1 MNKAII
7 IISYSI
13 LFAQITV
20 MPQGRDLIQNA
31 LLMERKGDL
40 ERARTLYEDML
51 RENPGNRQAY
61 QRLKEILK
69 RTGELAPAAQLVEVW
84 MDLNPNDLQAYIELG
99 EIVFL
104 KEDKIRAAKIW
115 HDFETTYGTN
125 TSIYRMLMHTFS
137 QLGLTEEMERLVKRG
152 RSKLGQKDMLA
163 LDLANYYYSRQTYD
177 RALDEYLI
185 YIIEHPHQEKLVT
198 DRVLLMSDDPENHL
212 LIEKKLISS
221 LENNHVIIN
230 KLLAGYY
237 FKTSRY
243 NEALS
248 THRSMG
254 LYNNA
259 DFNRWLLLAGNLR
272 KESQYDLSIKAY
284 QELLHLELE
293 LPPKIIGEALLGL
306 GKTYEDQLLPNN
318 RNNSLVV
325 FYPDNLFFKN
335 EFLHISS
342 RSRESLEKT
351 FELYKRV
358 LQELPASSF
367 SPKAHF
373 RLGEIQ
379 FKVTQ
384 DFDGARTSYLS
395 ALASRPDKNL
405 RKNILLRI
413 GDTFIA
419 EGNLK
424 AARNHFKVQ
433 HRKNDNTSVSPF
445 TMKEIHL
452 IFLTGTID
460 TVKTVLDS
468 VIVNALPND
477 KYFNDLMELQDI
489 IVQNYTFGSET
500 DKEALV
506 QYSIA
511 ERLLQQYKLV
521 EAAEML
527 AFIREN
533 YPDVSILPIV
543 MLREC
548 LLRLLL
554 EDVNISLNIS
564 QLLQETQFA
573 PQGITIQ
580 GEINEQFFGDID
592 KAMKFYNN
600 LIESYPMSMLAE
612 PVRMRMRQ
620 LKNMVES

>member
-13 LFAQITV
+13 LLGQITV
-20 MPQGRDLIQNA
+20 MPQRRDLIQNA
-31 LLMERKGDL
+31 LLMERKGDI

-69 RTGELAPAAQLVEVW
+69 RTGELDSAAQLVEVW
-84 MDLNPNDLQAYIELG
+84 IDLNPNDLQAYIELG

-104 KEDKIRAAKIW
+104 KKDKISAAKIW
-115 HDFETTYGTN
+115 HDFEMTYGTN
-125 TSIYRMLMHTFS
+125 KSIYRMLVHAFS
-137 QLGLTEEMERLVKRG
+137 RLGLTEEMERLVKRG

-185 YIIEHPHQEKLVT
+185 YIIEHPQQEKLVT

-221 LENNHVIIN
+221 LENNHLIIN

-243 NEALS
+243 NEALN

-254 LYNNA
+254 LDKNS
-259 DFNRWLLLAGNLR
+259 DFNRWLLLAANLR

-284 QELLHLELE
+284 QELLDLELE
-293 LPPKIIGEALLGL
+293 IPPKIIGEALLGL
-306 GKTYEDQLLPNN
+306 GKTYEDQLLPNIP
-318 RNNSLVV
+318 NNLLVG
-325 FYPDNLFFKN
+325 FYPDNLFFEN
-335 EFLHISS
+335 EFLKISS
-342 RSRESLEKT
+342 RYRESLEKT

-379 FKVTQ
+379 FKITR
-384 DFDGARTSYLS
+384 DFDGARASYLS
-395 ALASRPDKNL
+395 ALASRPDKIL
-405 RKNILLRI
+405 RENILLRI

-419 EGNLK
+419 EGNLI

-433 HRKNDNTSVSPF
+433 HRNNNNSISPF
-445 TMKEIHL
+445 TMKEIQL
-452 IFLTGTID
+452 TFLTGTID
-460 TVKTVLDS
+460 TAKTVLDS
-468 VIVNALPND
+468 VIVNSLPND

-489 IVQNYTFGSET
+489 IAQHYTFGSKT
-500 DKEALV
+500 DKEALL

-511 ERLLQQYKLV
+511 ERFLQQYKLV

-533 YPDVSILPIV
+533 YPDVSILPTV

-554 EDVNISLNIS
+554 EDVSISLNIA
-564 QLLQETQFA
+564 QLLEKTIFA

-592 KAMKFYNN
+592 NAMKFYNN
-600 LIESYPMSMLAE
+600 LLESYPMSMLAE

-620 LKNMVES
+620 LKTTEES

>member
-13 LFAQITV
+13 LLGQITV
-20 MPQGRDLIQNA
+20 MPQRRDLIQNA
-31 LLMERKGDL
+31 LLMERRGDI

-69 RTGELAPAAQLVEVW
+69 RTGELDSAAQLVEVW
-84 MDLNPNDLQAYIELG
+84 IDLNPNDLQAYIELG

-104 KEDKIRAAKIW
+104 KKDKIRAAKIW
-115 HDFETTYGTN
+115 HDFEITYGTN
-125 TSIYRMLMHTFS
+125 KSIYRMLVHTFS
-137 QLGLTEEMERLVKRG
+137 RLGLTEEMERLVKRG
-152 RSKLGQKDMLA
+152 RNKLGQKDMLA

-177 RALDEYLI
+177 RAIDEYLI
-185 YIIEHPHQEKLVT
+185 YIIEHPQQEKLVT

-254 LYNNA
+254 LHNNA

-379 FKVTQ
+379 FKITR
-384 DFDGARTSYLS
+384 DFDGARASYLS
-395 ALASRPDKNL
+395 ALASRPDNNL
-405 RKNILLRI
+405 RQNILLRI

-419 EGNLK
+419 EGNLI

-433 HRKNDNTSVSPF
+433 DRNNNNSISPF
-445 TMKEIHL
+445 TMKEIQL
-452 IFLTGTID
+452 TFLTGTID
-460 TVKTVLDS
+460 TAKTVLDS
-468 VIVNALPND
+468 MIVNSLPND

-489 IVQNYTFGSET
+489 IAQHYTFGSET
-500 DKEALV
+500 DKEALL
-506 QYSIA
+506 QYSIT
-511 ERLLQQYKLV
+511 ERFLQQYKLV

-533 YPDVSILPIV
+533 YPDVSILPTV

-554 EDVNISLNIS
+554 EDVSISLNIAK
-564 QLLQETQFA
+564 LLEKTIFA

-592 KAMKFYNN
+592 EAMKFYNN
-600 LIESYPMSMLAE
+600 LLESYPMSMLAE

-620 LKNMVES
+620 LKNTEES

>member
-7 IISYSI
+7 IISCSI
-13 LFAQITV
+13 LLGQITV

-31 LLMERKGDL
+31 LLMERRGDI
-40 ERARTLYEDML
+40 ERARTFYEDML

-69 RTGELAPAAQLVEVW
+69 RTGELDSAAQLVEVW
-84 MDLNPNDLQAYIELG
+84 IALNPNDLQAYIELG

-104 KEDKIRAAKIW
+104 KKDKIRAAKIW
-115 HDFETTYGTN
+115 HDFEITYGTN
-125 TSIYRMLMHTFS
+125 KSIYRMLVHTFS
-137 QLGLTEEMERLVKRG
+137 RLGLTEEMERLVKRG
-152 RSKLGQKDMLA
+152 RNKLGQKDMLA

-177 RALDEYLI
+177 RAIDEYLI
-185 YIIEHPHQEKLVT
+185 YIIEHPQQEKLVT

-221 LENNHVIIN
+221 LENNHLIIN

-243 NEALS
+243 NEALN

-254 LYNNA
+254 LDKNS
-259 DFNRWLLLAGNLR
+259 DFNRWLLLASNLR

-284 QELLHLELE
+284 QELLDLELDI
-293 LPPKIIGEALLGL
+293 PPKIIGEALLGL
-306 GKTYEDQLLPNN
+306 GKTYEDQLLPNI
-318 RNNSLVV
+318 RNNLLVV

-335 EFLHISS
+335 EFLQISS

-379 FKVTQ
+379 FKITR
-384 DFDGARTSYLS
+384 DFDGARASYLS
-395 ALASRPDKNL
+395 ALASRPDNNL
-405 RKNILLRI
+405 RQNILLRI

-419 EGNLK
+419 EGNLI

-433 HRKNDNTSVSPF
+433 DRNNNNSISPF
-445 TMKEIHL
+445 TMKEIQL
-452 IFLTGTID
+452 TFLTGTID
-460 TVKTVLDS
+460 TAKTVLDS
-468 VIVNALPND
+468 MIVNSLPND

-489 IVQNYTFGSET
+489 IAQHYTFGSET
-500 DKEALV
+500 DKEALL
-506 QYSIA
+506 QYSIT
-511 ERLLQQYKLV
+511 ERFLQQYKLV

-533 YPDVSILPIV
+533 YPDVSILPTV

-554 EDVNISLNIS
+554 EDVSISLNIAK
-564 QLLQETQFA
+564 LLEKTIFA

-592 KAMKFYNN
+592 EAMKFYNN
-600 LIESYPMSMLAE
+600 LLESYPMSMLAE

-620 LKNMVES
+620 LKNTEES

>member
-13 LFAQITV
+13 LLGQITV
-20 MPQGRDLIQNA
+20 MPQRRDLIQNA
-31 LLMERKGDL
+31 LLMERKGDI

-69 RTGELAPAAQLVEVW
+69 RIGELDSAAQLVEFW
-84 MDLNPNDLQAYIELG
+84 IDLNPNDLQAYIELG

-104 KEDKIRAAKIW
+104 KKDKISAAKIW
-115 HDFETTYGTN
+115 HDFEMTYGTN
-125 TSIYRMLMHTFS
+125 KSIYRMLVHAFS
-137 QLGLTEEMERLVKRG
+137 RLGLTEEMERLVKRG

-185 YIIEHPHQEKLVT
+185 YIIEHPQQEKLVT

-221 LENNHVIIN
+221 LQNNHLIIN

-243 NEALS
+243 NEALN

-254 LYNNA
+254 LDKNS
-259 DFNRWLLLAGNLR
+259 DFNRWLLLAANLR
-272 KESQYDLSIKAY
+272 KENQYDLSIKAY
-284 QELLHLELE
+284 QELLDLELE
-293 LPPKIIGEALLGL
+293 IPLKIIGKALLGL
-306 GKTYEDQLLPNN
+306 GKTYEDQLLPNIP
-318 RNNSLVV
+318 NNLLVG
-325 FYPDNLFFKN
+325 FYPDNLFFEY
-335 EFLHISS
+335 EFLKISS
-342 RSRESLEKT
+342 KYRESLEKT

-379 FKVTQ
+379 FKITR
-384 DFDGARTSYLS
+384 DFDGARASYLS
-395 ALASRPDKNL
+395 ALASRPDNNL
-405 RKNILLRI
+405 RENILLRI

-419 EGNLK
+419 EGNLI

-433 HRKNDNTSVSPF
+433 HRNNNNSISPF
-445 TMKEIHL
+445 TMKEIQL
-452 IFLTGTID
+452 TFLTGTID
-460 TVKTVLDS
+460 TAKTVLDS
-468 VIVNALPND
+468 VIVNSLPND

-489 IVQNYTFGSET
+489 IAQHYTFGSKT
-500 DKEALV
+500 DKEALL

-511 ERLLQQYKLV
+511 ERFLQQYKLV

-533 YPDVSILPIV
+533 YPDASILPTV

-554 EDVNISLNIS
+554 EDVNTSLNIA
-564 QLLQETQFA
+564 QLLEKTIFA

-592 KAMKFYNN
+592 NAMKFYNN
-600 LIESYPMSMLAE
+600 LLESYPMSMLAE

-620 LKNMVES
+620 LKTTEES

>member
-13 LFAQITV
+13 LLGQITV
-20 MPQGRDLIQNA
+20 MPQRRDLIQNA
-31 LLMERKGDL
+31 LLMERKGDI

-69 RTGELAPAAQLVEVW
+69 RTGELDSAAQLVEVW
-84 MDLNPNDLQAYIELG
+84 IDLNPNDLQAYIELG

-104 KEDKIRAAKIW
+104 KKDKISAAKIW
-115 HDFETTYGTN
+115 HDFEMTYGTN
-125 TSIYRMLMHTFS
+125 KSIYRMLVHAFS
-137 QLGLTEEMERLVKRG
+137 RLGLTEEMERLVKRG

-185 YIIEHPHQEKLVT
+185 YIIEHPQQEKLVT

-221 LENNHVIIN
+221 LDNNHLIIN

-243 NEALS
+243 NEALN

-254 LYNNA
+254 LDKNS
-259 DFNRWLLLAGNLR
+259 DFNRWLLLAANLR

-284 QELLHLELE
+284 QELLDLELE
-293 LPPKIIGEALLGL
+293 IPPKIIGEALLGL
-306 GKTYEDQLLPNN
+306 GKTYEDQLLPNIP
-318 RNNSLVV
+318 NNLLVG
-325 FYPDNLFFKN
+325 FYPDNLFFEN
-335 EFLHISS
+335 EFLKISS

-379 FKVTQ
+379 FKITR
-384 DFDGARTSYLS
+384 DFDGARASYLS
-395 ALASRPDKNL
+395 ALASRPDKIL
-405 RKNILLRI
+405 RQNILLRI

-419 EGNLK
+419 EGNLI

-433 HRKNDNTSVSPF
+433 HRNNNNSISPF
-445 TMKEIHL
+445 TMKEIQL
-452 IFLTGTID
+452 TFLTGTID
-460 TVKTVLDS
+460 TAKTVLDS
-468 VIVNALPND
+468 VIVNSLPND

-489 IVQNYTFGSET
+489 IAQHYTFGSKT
-500 DKEALV
+500 DKEALL

-511 ERLLQQYKLV
+511 ERFLQQYKLV

-533 YPDVSILPIV
+533 YPDVSILPTV

-554 EDVNISLNIS
+554 EDVSISLNIA
-564 QLLQETQFA
+564 QLLEKTIFA

-592 KAMKFYNN
+592 NAMKFYNN
-600 LIESYPMSMLAE
+600 LLESYPMSMLAE

-620 LKNMVES
+620 LKTTEES

>member
-13 LFAQITV
+13 LLGQITV

-31 LLMERKGDL
+31 LLMERRGDI
-40 ERARTLYEDML
+40 ERARTFYEDIL

-69 RTGELAPAAQLVEVW
+69 RTGELDSAAQLVEVW
-84 MDLNPNDLQAYIELG
+84 IGLNPNDLQAYIELG

-104 KEDKIRAAKIW
+104 KKDKISAAKIW
-115 HDFETTYGTN
+115 HDFEMTYGTN
-125 TSIYRMLMHTFS
+125 KSIYRMLVHTFS
-137 QLGLTEEMERLVKRG
+137 RLGLTEEMERLVKRG
-152 RSKLGQKDMLA
+152 RNKLGQKDMLA

-177 RALDEYLI
+177 RAIDEYLI
-185 YIIEHPHQEKLVT
+185 YIIEHPQQEKLVT

-221 LENNHVIIN
+221 LENNHLIIN

-243 NEALS
+243 NEALN

-254 LYNNA
+254 LDNNS

-284 QELLHLELE
+284 QELLDLELE
-293 LPPKIIGEALLGL
+293 IHPKIIGEALLGL
-306 GKTYEDQLLPNN
+306 GKTYEDQLLPNI
-318 RNNSLVV
+318 RNNLLVV

-335 EFLHISS
+335 EFLQISS

-379 FKVTQ
+379 FKITR
-384 DFDGARTSYLS
+384 DFDGARASYLS
-395 ALASRPDKNL
+395 ALASRPDNNL
-405 RKNILLRI
+405 RQNILLRI
-413 GDTFIA
+413 GATFIA
-419 EGNLK
+419 EGNLID
-424 AARNHFKVQ
+424 AHNHFKVQ
-433 HRKNDNTSVSPF
+433 VRNNNNSISPF
-445 TMKEIHL
+445 TMKEIQL
-452 IFLTGTID
+452 TFLTGTID
-460 TVKTVLDS
+460 TAKTVLDS
-468 VIVNALPND
+468 MIVNSLPND

-489 IVQNYTFGSET
+489 IAQHYTFGSET
-500 DKEALV
+500 DKEALL
-506 QYSIA
+506 QYSIT
-511 ERLLQQYKLV
+511 ERFLQQYKLV

-533 YPDVSILPIV
+533 YPDVSILPTV

-554 EDVNISLNIS
+554 EDVSISLNIAK
-564 QLLQETQFA
+564 LLEKTIFA

-592 KAMKFYNN
+592 EAMKFYNN
-600 LIESYPMSMLAE
+600 LLESYPMSMLAE

-620 LKNMVES
+620 LKNTEES

>member
-13 LFAQITV
+13 LLGQITV
-20 MPQGRDLIQNA
+20 MPQRRDLIQNA
-31 LLMERKGDL
+31 LLMERKGDI

-69 RTGELAPAAQLVEVW
+69 RTGELDSAAQLVEVW
-84 MDLNPNDLQAYIELG
+84 IDLNPNDLQAYIELG

-104 KEDKIRAAKIW
+104 KKDKISAAKIW
-115 HDFETTYGTN
+115 HDFEMTYGTN
-125 TSIYRMLMHTFS
+125 KSIYRMLVHAFS
-137 QLGLTEEMERLVKRG
+137 RLGLTEEMERLVKRG

-185 YIIEHPHQEKLVT
+185 YIIEHPQQEKLVT

-221 LENNHVIIN
+221 LENNHLIIN

-243 NEALS
+243 NEALN

-254 LYNNA
+254 LDKNS
-259 DFNRWLLLAGNLR
+259 DFNRWLLLAANLR

-284 QELLHLELE
+284 QELLDLELE
-293 LPPKIIGEALLGL
+293 IPPKIIGEALLGL
-306 GKTYEDQLLPNN
+306 GKTYEDQLLPNIP
-318 RNNSLVV
+318 NNLLVG
-325 FYPDNLFFKN
+325 FYPDNLFFEN
-335 EFLHISS
+335 EFLKISS

-379 FKVTQ
+379 FKITR
-384 DFDGARTSYLS
+384 DFDGARASYLS
-395 ALASRPDKNL
+395 ALASRPDNNL
-405 RKNILLRI
+405 RENILLRI

-419 EGNLK
+419 EGNLI
-424 AARNHFKVQ
+424 AARNHFTVQ
-433 HRKNDNTSVSPF
+433 HGNNNNSISPF
-445 TMKEIHL
+445 TMKEIQL
-452 IFLTGTID
+452 TFLTGTID
-460 TVKTVLDS
+460 TAKTVLDS
-468 VIVNALPND
+468 VIVNSLPND

-489 IVQNYTFGSET
+489 IAQHYTFGSKT
-500 DKEALV
+500 DKEALL

-511 ERLLQQYKLV
+511 ERFLQQYKLV

-533 YPDVSILPIV
+533 YPDVSILPTV

-554 EDVNISLNIS
+554 EDVSISLNIA
-564 QLLQETQFA
+564 QLLEKTIFA

-592 KAMKFYNN
+592 NAMKFYNN
-600 LIESYPMSMLAE
+600 LLESYPMSMLAE

-620 LKNMVES
+620 LKTTEES

>member
-13 LFAQITV
+13 LLGQITV
-20 MPQGRDLIQNA
+20 MPQRRDLIQNA
-31 LLMERKGDL
+31 LLMERKGDI

-69 RTGELAPAAQLVEVW
+69 RIGELDSAAQLVEVW
-84 MDLNPNDLQAYIELG
+84 IDLNPNDLQAYIELG

-104 KEDKIRAAKIW
+104 KKDKISAAKIW
-115 HDFETTYGTN
+115 HDFEMTYGTN
-125 TSIYRMLMHTFS
+125 KSIYRMLVHAFS
-137 QLGLTEEMERLVKRG
+137 RLGLTEEMERLVKRG

-185 YIIEHPHQEKLVT
+185 YIIEHPQQEKLVT

-221 LENNHVIIN
+221 LENNHLIIN

-243 NEALS
+243 NEALN

-254 LYNNA
+254 LDKNS
-259 DFNRWLLLAGNLR
+259 DFNRWLLLAANLR

-284 QELLHLELE
+284 QELLDLELE
-293 LPPKIIGEALLGL
+293 IPPKIIGEALLGL
-306 GKTYEDQLLPNN
+306 GKTYEDQLLPNIP
-318 RNNSLVV
+318 NNLLVG
-325 FYPDNLFFKN
+325 FYPDNLFFEN
-335 EFLHISS
+335 EFLKISS

-379 FKVTQ
+379 FKITR
-384 DFDGARTSYLS
+384 DFDGARASYLS
-395 ALASRPDKNL
+395 ALASRPDKIL
-405 RKNILLRI
+405 RQNILLRI

-419 EGNLK
+419 EGNLI

-433 HRKNDNTSVSPF
+433 HRNNNNSISPF
-445 TMKEIHL
+445 TMKEIQL
-452 IFLTGTID
+452 TFLTGTID
-460 TVKTVLDS
+460 TAKTVLDS
-468 VIVNALPND
+468 VIVNSLPND

-489 IVQNYTFGSET
+489 IAQHYTFGSKT
-500 DKEALV
+500 DKEALL

-511 ERLLQQYKLV
+511 ERFLQQYKLV

-533 YPDVSILPIV
+533 YPDVSILPTV

-554 EDVNISLNIS
+554 EDVSISLNIA
-564 QLLQETQFA
+564 QLLEKTIFA

-592 KAMKFYNN
+592 NAMKFYNN
-600 LIESYPMSMLAE
+600 LLESYPMSMLAE

-620 LKNMVES
+620 LKTTEES

>member
-13 LFAQITV
+13 LLGQITV
-20 MPQGRDLIQNA
+20 MPQRRDLIQNA
-31 LLMERKGDL
+31 LLMERGGDI

-69 RTGELAPAAQLVEVW
+69 RTGELDSAAQLVEVW
-84 MDLNPNDLQAYIELG
+84 IDLNPNDLQAYIELG

-104 KEDKIRAAKIW
+104 KKDKISAAKIW
-115 HDFETTYGTN
+115 HDFEMTYGTN
-125 TSIYRMLMHTFS
+125 KSIYRMLVHTFS
-137 QLGLTEEMERLVKRG
+137 RLGLTEEMERLVKRG

-185 YIIEHPHQEKLVT
+185 YIIEHPQQEKLVT

-221 LENNHVIIN
+221 LENNHLIIN

-243 NEALS
+243 NEALN

-254 LYNNA
+254 LDKNS
-259 DFNRWLLLAGNLR
+259 DFNRWLLLASNLR

-284 QELLHLELE
+284 QELLDLELDI
-293 LPPKIIGEALLGL
+293 PPKIIGEALLGL
-306 GKTYEDQLLPNN
+306 GKTYEDQLLPNI
-318 RNNSLVV
+318 RNNLLVV

-335 EFLHISS
+335 EFLQISS

-379 FKVTQ
+379 FKITR
-384 DFDGARTSYLS
+384 DFDGARASYLS
-395 ALASRPDKNL
+395 ALASRPDNNL
-405 RKNILLRI
+405 RQNILLRI

-419 EGNLK
+419 EGNLI

-433 HRKNDNTSVSPF
+433 DRNNNNSISPF
-445 TMKEIHL
+445 TMKEIQL
-452 IFLTGTID
+452 TFLTGTID
-460 TVKTVLDS
+460 TAKTVLDS
-468 VIVNALPND
+468 MIVNSLPND

-489 IVQNYTFGSET
+489 IAQHYTFGSET
-500 DKEALV
+500 DKEALL
-506 QYSIA
+506 QYSIT
-511 ERLLQQYKLV
+511 ERFLQQYKLV

-533 YPDVSILPIV
+533 YPDVSILPTV

-554 EDVNISLNIS
+554 EDVSISLNIAK
-564 QLLQETQFA
+564 LLEKTIFA

-592 KAMKFYNN
+592 EAMKFYNN
-600 LIESYPMSMLAE
+600 LLESYPMSMLAE

-620 LKNMVES
+620 LKNTEES

>member
-13 LFAQITV
+13 LLGQITV
-20 MPQGRDLIQNA
+20 MPQRRDLIQNA
-31 LLMERKGDL
+31 LLMERKGDI

-69 RTGELAPAAQLVEVW
+69 RTGELDSAAQLVEVW
-84 MDLNPNDLQAYIELG
+84 IDLNPNDLQAYIELG

-104 KEDKIRAAKIW
+104 KKDKISAAKIW
-115 HDFETTYGTN
+115 HDFEMTYGTN
-125 TSIYRMLMHTFS
+125 KSIYRMLVHAFS
-137 QLGLTEEMERLVKRG
+137 RLGLTEEMERLVKRG

-185 YIIEHPHQEKLVT
+185 YIIEHPQQEKLVT

-221 LENNHVIIN
+221 LENNHLIIN

-243 NEALS
+243 NEALN

-254 LYNNA
+254 LDKNS
-259 DFNRWLLLAGNLR
+259 DFNRWLLLAANLR

-284 QELLHLELE
+284 QELLDLELE
-293 LPPKIIGEALLGL
+293 IPPKIIGEALLGL
-306 GKTYEDQLLPNN
+306 GKTYEDQLLPNV

-335 EFLHISS
+335 EFFQISS

-379 FKVTQ
+379 FKITR

-395 ALASRPDKNL
+395 ALASRPDNNL
-405 RKNILLRI
+405 RQNILLRI

-419 EGNLK
+419 EGNLI

-433 HRKNDNTSVSPF
+433 HRNNNNSISPF

-452 IFLTGTID
+452 TFLTGAID
-460 TVKTVLDS
+460 TAKTVLDS
-468 VIVNALPND
+468 VIVNSLPND

-489 IVQNYTFGSET
+489 IAQHYTLGNEE
-500 DKEALV
+500 DKEALL

-511 ERLLQQYKLV
+511 ERFLQQYKLV

-533 YPDVSILPIV
+533 YPDVSILPTV

-554 EDVNISLNIS
+554 EDVSISLNIA
-564 QLLQETQFA
+564 QLLEKTIFA

-592 KAMKFYNN
+592 NAMKFYNN
-600 LIESYPMSMLAE
+600 LLESYPMSMLAE

-620 LKNMVES
+620 LKTTEES

>member
-13 LFAQITV
+13 LLGQITV
-20 MPQGRDLIQNA
+20 MPQRRDLIQNA
-31 LLMERKGDL
+31 LLMERRGDI

-69 RTGELAPAAQLVEVW
+69 RTGELDSAAQLVEVW
-84 MDLNPNDLQAYIELG
+84 IDLNPNDLQAYIELG

-104 KEDKIRAAKIW
+104 KKDKISAAKIW
-115 HDFETTYGTN
+115 HDFEMTYGTN
-125 TSIYRMLMHTFS
+125 KSIYRMLVHTFS
-137 QLGLTEEMERLVKRG
+137 RLGLTEEMERLVKRG

-185 YIIEHPHQEKLVT
+185 YIIEHPQQEKLVT

-221 LENNHVIIN
+221 LENNHLIIN

-243 NEALS
+243 NEALN

-254 LYNNA
+254 LDNNS

-284 QELLHLELE
+284 QELLDLELDI
-293 LPPKIIGEALLGL
+293 PPKIIGEALLGL
-306 GKTYEDQLLPNN
+306 GKTYEDQLLPNI
-318 RNNSLVV
+318 RNNLLVV

-335 EFLHISS
+335 EFLQISS

-379 FKVTQ
+379 FKITR
-384 DFDGARTSYLS
+384 DFDGARASYLS
-395 ALASRPDKNL
+395 ALASRPDNNL
-405 RKNILLRI
+405 RQNILLRI

-419 EGNLK
+419 EGNLI

-433 HRKNDNTSVSPF
+433 DRNNNNSISPF
-445 TMKEIHL
+445 TMKEIQL
-452 IFLTGTID
+452 TFLTGTID
-460 TVKTVLDS
+460 TAKTVLDS
-468 VIVNALPND
+468 MIVNSLPND

-489 IVQNYTFGSET
+489 IAQHYTFGSET
-500 DKEALV
+500 DKEALL
-506 QYSIA
+506 QYSIT
-511 ERLLQQYKLV
+511 ERFLQQYKLV

-533 YPDVSILPIV
+533 YPDVSILPTV

-554 EDVNISLNIS
+554 EDVSISLNIAK
-564 QLLQETQFA
+564 LLEKTIFA

-592 KAMKFYNN
+592 EAMKFYNN
-600 LIESYPMSMLAE
+600 LLESYPMSMLAE

-620 LKNMVES
+620 LKNTEES

>member
-13 LFAQITV
+13 LLGQITV
-20 MPQGRDLIQNA
+20 MPQRRDLIQNA
-31 LLMERKGDL
+31 LLMERKGDI

-69 RTGELAPAAQLVEVW
+69 RTGELDSAAQLVEVW
-84 MDLNPNDLQAYIELG
+84 IDLNPNDLQAYIELG

-104 KEDKIRAAKIW
+104 KKDKISAAKIW
-115 HDFETTYGTN
+115 HDFEMTYGTN
-125 TSIYRMLMHTFS
+125 KSIYRMLVHAFS
-137 QLGLTEEMERLVKRG
+137 RLGLTEEMERLVKRG

-177 RALDEYLI
+177 RAIDEYLI
-185 YIIEHPHQEKLVT
+185 YIIEHPQQEKLVT

-221 LENNHVIIN
+221 LENNHLIIN

-243 NEALS
+243 NEALN

-254 LYNNA
+254 LDKNS
-259 DFNRWLLLAGNLR
+259 DFNRWLLLAANLR

-284 QELLHLELE
+284 QELLDLELE
-293 LPPKIIGEALLGL
+293 IPPKIIGEALLGL
-306 GKTYEDQLLPNN
+306 GKTYEDQLLPNIP
-318 RNNSLVV
+318 NNLLVG
-325 FYPDNLFFKN
+325 FYPDNLFFEN
-335 EFLHISS
+335 EFLKISS

-379 FKVTQ
+379 FKITR
-384 DFDGARTSYLS
+384 DFDGARASYLS
-395 ALASRPDKNL
+395 ALASRPDKIL
-405 RKNILLRI
+405 RQNILLRI

-419 EGNLK
+419 EGNLI

-433 HRKNDNTSVSPF
+433 HRNNNNSISPF
-445 TMKEIHL
+445 TMKEIQL
-452 IFLTGTID
+452 TFLTGTID
-460 TVKTVLDS
+460 TAKTVLDS
-468 VIVNALPND
+468 VIVNSLPND

-489 IVQNYTFGSET
+489 IAQHYTFGSKT
-500 DKEALV
+500 DKEALL

-511 ERLLQQYKLV
+511 ERFLQQYKLV

-533 YPDVSILPIV
+533 YPDVSILPTV

-554 EDVNISLNIS
+554 EDVSISLNIA
-564 QLLQETQFA
+564 QLLEKTIFA

-592 KAMKFYNN
+592 NAMKFYNN
-600 LIESYPMSMLAE
+600 LLESYPMSMLAE

-620 LKNMVES
+620 LKTTEES

>member
-13 LFAQITV
+13 LLGQITV
-20 MPQGRDLIQNA
+20 MPQRRDLIQNA
-31 LLMERKGDL
+31 LLMERRGDI

-69 RTGELAPAAQLVEVW
+69 RTGELDSAAQLVEVW
-84 MDLNPNDLQAYIELG
+84 IDLNPNDLQAYIELG

-104 KEDKIRAAKIW
+104 KKDKISAAKIW
-115 HDFETTYGTN
+115 HDFEMTYGTN
-125 TSIYRMLMHTFS
+125 KSIYRMLVHTFS
-137 QLGLTEEMERLVKRG
+137 RLGLTEEMERLVKRG

-185 YIIEHPHQEKLVT
+185 YIIEHPQQEKLVT

-221 LENNHVIIN
+221 LENNHLIIN

-243 NEALS
+243 NEALN

-254 LYNNA
+254 LDNNS

-284 QELLHLELE
+284 QELLDLELDI
-293 LPPKIIGEALLGL
+293 PPKIIGEALLGL
-306 GKTYEDQLLPNN
+306 GKTYEYQLLPNI
-318 RNNSLVV
+318 RNNLLVV

-335 EFLHISS
+335 EFLQISS

-379 FKVTQ
+379 FKITR
-384 DFDGARTSYLS
+384 DFDGARASYLS
-395 ALASRPDKNL
+395 ALASRPDNNL
-405 RKNILLRI
+405 RQNILLRI

-419 EGNLK
+419 EGNLI

-433 HRKNDNTSVSPF
+433 DRNNNNSISPF
-445 TMKEIHL
+445 TMKEIQL
-452 IFLTGTID
+452 TFLTGTID
-460 TVKTVLDS
+460 TAKTVLDS
-468 VIVNALPND
+468 MIVNSLPND

-489 IVQNYTFGSET
+489 IAQHYTFGSET
-500 DKEALV
+500 DKEALL
-506 QYSIA
+506 QYSIT
-511 ERLLQQYKLV
+511 ERFLQQYKLV

-533 YPDVSILPIV
+533 YPDVSILPTV

-554 EDVNISLNIS
+554 EDVSISLNIAK
-564 QLLQETQFA
+564 LLEKTIFA

-592 KAMKFYNN
+592 EAMKFYNN
-600 LIESYPMSMLAE
+600 LLESYPMSMLAE

-620 LKNMVES
+620 LKNTEES

>member
-13 LFAQITV
+13 LLGQITV
-20 MPQGRDLIQNA
+20 MPQRRDLIQNA
-31 LLMERKGDL
+31 LLMERKGDI

-69 RTGELAPAAQLVEVW
+69 RTGELDSAAQLVEVW
-84 MDLNPNDLQAYIELG
+84 IDLNPNDLQAYIELG

-104 KEDKIRAAKIW
+104 KKDKISAIKIW
-115 HDFETTYGTN
+115 HDFEMTYGTN
-125 TSIYRMLMHTFS
+125 KSIYRMLVHAFS
-137 QLGLTEEMERLVKRG
+137 RLGLTEEMERLVKRG

-185 YIIEHPHQEKLVT
+185 YIIEHPQQEKLVT

-221 LENNHVIIN
+221 LENNHLIIN

-243 NEALS
+243 NEALN

-254 LYNNA
+254 LDKNS
-259 DFNRWLLLAGNLR
+259 DFNRWLLLAANLR

-284 QELLHLELE
+284 QELLDLELE
-293 LPPKIIGEALLGL
+293 IPPKIIGEALLGL
-306 GKTYEDQLLPNN
+306 GKTYEDQLLPNIP
-318 RNNSLVV
+318 NNLLVG
-325 FYPDNLFFKN
+325 FYPDNLFFEN
-335 EFLHISS
+335 EFLKISS

-379 FKVTQ
+379 FKITR
-384 DFDGARTSYLS
+384 DFDGARASYLS
-395 ALASRPDKNL
+395 ALASRPDNNL
-405 RKNILLRI
+405 RENILLRI

-419 EGNLK
+419 EGNLI

-433 HRKNDNTSVSPF
+433 HRNNNNSISPF
-445 TMKEIHL
+445 TMKEIQL
-452 IFLTGTID
+452 TFLTGTID
-460 TVKTVLDS
+460 TAKTVLDS
-468 VIVNALPND
+468 VIVNSLPND

-489 IVQNYTFGSET
+489 IAQHYTFGSKT
-500 DKEALV
+500 DKEALL

-511 ERLLQQYKLV
+511 ERFLQQYKLV

-533 YPDVSILPIV
+533 YPDVSILPTV

-554 EDVNISLNIS
+554 EDVSISLNIA
-564 QLLQETQFA
+564 QLLEKTIFA
-573 PQGITIQ
+573 PQ
-580 GEINEQFFGDID
+580 
-592 KAMKFYNN
+592 
-600 LIESYPMSMLAE
+600 
-612 PVRMRMRQ
+612 
-620 LKNMVES
+620 

>member
-13 LFAQITV
+13 LLGQITV
-20 MPQGRDLIQNA
+20 MPQRRDLIQNA
-31 LLMERKGDL
+31 LLMERRGDI

-69 RTGELAPAAQLVEVW
+69 RTGELDSAAQLVEVW
-84 MDLNPNDLQAYIELG
+84 IDLNPNDLQAYIELG

-104 KEDKIRAAKIW
+104 KKDKIRATKIW
-115 HDFETTYGTN
+115 NDFEISYGTN
-125 TSIYRMLMHTFS
+125 KSIYRMLVHTFS
-137 QLGLTEEMERLVKRG
+137 RLGLTEELERLVKRG

-185 YIIEHPHQEKLVT
+185 YIIEHPQQEKLVT

-221 LENNHVIIN
+221 LENNHLIIN

-243 NEALS
+243 NEALN

-254 LYNNA
+254 LDNNS

-284 QELLHLELE
+284 QELLDLELDI
-293 LPPKIIGEALLGL
+293 PPKIIGEALLGL
-306 GKTYEDQLLPNN
+306 GKTYEDQLLPNI
-318 RNNSLVV
+318 RNNLLVV

-335 EFLHISS
+335 EFLQISS

-379 FKVTQ
+379 FKITR
-384 DFDGARTSYLS
+384 DFDGARASYLS
-395 ALASRPDKNL
+395 ALASRPDNNL
-405 RKNILLRI
+405 RQNILLRI

-419 EGNLK
+419 EGNLI
-424 AARNHFKVQ
+424 AARNHFRVQ
-433 HRKNDNTSVSPF
+433 RQNNNNSISPF

-452 IFLTGTID
+452 TFLTGTID
-460 TVKTVLDS
+460 TAKTVLDS
-468 VIVNALPND
+468 VIVNVLPSD

-489 IVQNYTFGSET
+489 IAQHYTFGSET
-500 DKEALV
+500 DKEALL

-511 ERLLQQYKLV
+511 ERFLQQYKLV

-533 YPDVSILPIV
+533 YPDVSILPTV

-554 EDVNISLNIS
+554 EDVSISLNIAK
-564 QLLQETQFA
+564 LLEKTIFA

-592 KAMKFYNN
+592 EAMKFYNN
-600 LIESYPMSMLAE
+600 LLESYPMSMLAE

-620 LKNMVES
+620 LKNTEES

>member
-13 LFAQITV
+13 LLGQITV
-20 MPQGRDLIQNA
+20 MPQRRDLIQNA
-31 LLMERKGDL
+31 LLMERKGDI

-69 RTGELAPAAQLVEVW
+69 RTGELDSAAQLVEVW
-84 MDLNPNDLQAYIELG
+84 IDLNPNDLQAYIELG

-104 KEDKIRAAKIW
+104 KKDKISAAKIW
-115 HDFETTYGTN
+115 HDFEMTYGTN
-125 TSIYRMLMHTFS
+125 KSIYRMLVHAFS
-137 QLGLTEEMERLVKRG
+137 RLGLTEEMERLVKRG

-185 YIIEHPHQEKLVT
+185 YIIEHPQQEKLVT

-221 LENNHVIIN
+221 LENNHLIIN

-243 NEALS
+243 NEALN

-254 LYNNA
+254 LDKNS
-259 DFNRWLLLAGNLR
+259 DFNRWLLLAANLR
-272 KESQYDLSIKAY
+272 KENQYDLSIKAY
-284 QELLHLELE
+284 QELLDLELE
-293 LPPKIIGEALLGL
+293 IPPKIIGEALLGL
-306 GKTYEDQLLPNN
+306 GKTYEDQLLPNIP
-318 RNNSLVV
+318 NNLLVG
-325 FYPDNLFFKN
+325 FYPDNLFFEN
-335 EFLHISS
+335 EFLKISS

-379 FKVTQ
+379 FKITR
-384 DFDGARTSYLS
+384 DFDGARASYLS
-395 ALASRPDKNL
+395 ALASRPDNNL
-405 RKNILLRI
+405 RENILLRI

-419 EGNLK
+419 EGNLI

-433 HRKNDNTSVSPF
+433 HRNNNNSISPF
-445 TMKEIHL
+445 TMKEIQL
-452 IFLTGTID
+452 TFLTGTID
-460 TVKTVLDS
+460 TAKTVLDS
-468 VIVNALPND
+468 VIVNSLPND

-489 IVQNYTFGSET
+489 IAQHYTFGSKT
-500 DKEALV
+500 DKEALL

-511 ERLLQQYKLV
+511 ERFLQQYKLV

-533 YPDVSILPIV
+533 YPDVSILPTV

-554 EDVNISLNIS
+554 EDVSISLNIA
-564 QLLQETQFA
+564 QLLEKTIFA

-592 KAMKFYNN
+592 NAMKFYNN
-600 LIESYPMSMLAE
+600 LLESYPMSMLAE

-620 LKNMVES
+620 LKTTEES

>member
-1 MNKAII
+1 M
-7 IISYSI
+7 ISCSI

-20 MPQGRDLIQNA
+20 IPQGRDLIQNA
-31 LLMERKGDL
+31 LLMERKGDI
-40 ERARTLYEDML
+40 ERARNLYEDML
-51 RENPGNRQAY
+51 KENPGNRQAY

-69 RTGELAPAAQLVEVW
+69 RTGELESAAQLVEVW
-84 MDLNPNDLQAYIELG
+84 IDLNPNDLQAYIELG

-115 HDFETTYGTN
+115 HDFETAYGTN
-125 TSIYRMLMHTFS
+125 TSIYRMLVHTFS
-137 QLGLTEEMERLVKRG
+137 RLGLTEEMEELVKRG
-152 RSKLGQKDMLA
+152 RSKLGQIDMLA

-212 LIEKKLISS
+212 LIEKKLVSS

-243 NEALS
+243 NEALN

-254 LYNNA
+254 LDKNS
-259 DFNRWLLLAGNLR
+259 DFNRWLLLASNLR

-284 QELLHLELE
+284 QELLDLELE
-293 LPPKIIGEALLGL
+293 IPPKIIGEALLGL
-306 GKTYEDQLLPNN
+306 GKTYEDQLLPNI
-318 RNNSLVV
+318 RNNLLVV

-335 EFLHISS
+335 EFLQISS

-379 FKVTQ
+379 FKITR
-384 DFDGARTSYLS
+384 DFDGARASYLS
-395 ALASRPDKNL
+395 ALASRPDNNL
-405 RKNILLRI
+405 RQNILLRI

-419 EGNLK
+419 EGNLI

-433 HRKNDNTSVSPF
+433 DRNNNNSISPF
-445 TMKEIHL
+445 TMKEIQL
-452 IFLTGTID
+452 TFLTGTID
-460 TVKTVLDS
+460 TAKTVLDS
-468 VIVNALPND
+468 MIVNSLPND

-489 IVQNYTFGSET
+489 IAQHYTFGSET
-500 DKEALV
+500 DKEALL
-506 QYSIA
+506 QYSIT
-511 ERLLQQYKLV
+511 ERFLQQYKLV

-533 YPDVSILPIV
+533 YPDVSILPTV

-554 EDVNISLNIS
+554 EDVSISLNIAK
-564 QLLQETQFA
+564 LLEKTIFA

-592 KAMKFYNN
+592 EAMKFYNN
-600 LIESYPMSMLAE
+600 LLESYPMSMLAE

-620 LKNMVES
+620 LKNTEES

>member
-13 LFAQITV
+13 LLGQITV
-20 MPQGRDLIQNA
+20 MPQRRDLIQNA
-31 LLMERKGDL
+31 LLMERRGDI

-69 RTGELAPAAQLVEVW
+69 RTGELDSAAQLVEVW
-84 MDLNPNDLQAYIELG
+84 IDLNPNDLQAYIELG

-104 KEDKIRAAKIW
+104 KKDKISAAKIW
-115 HDFETTYGTN
+115 HDFEMTYGTN
-125 TSIYRMLMHTFS
+125 KSIYRMLVHTFS
-137 QLGLTEEMERLVKRG
+137 RLGLTEEMERLVKRG

-185 YIIEHPHQEKLVT
+185 YIIEHPQQEKLVT

-221 LENNHVIIN
+221 LENNHLIIN

-243 NEALS
+243 NEALN

-254 LYNNA
+254 LDKNS
-259 DFNRWLLLAGNLR
+259 DFNRWLLLAANLR

-284 QELLHLELE
+284 QELLDLELDI
-293 LPPKIIGEALLGL
+293 PPKIIGEALLGL
-306 GKTYEDQLLPNN
+306 GKTYEDQLLPNI
-318 RNNSLVV
+318 RNNLLVV

-335 EFLHISS
+335 EFLQISL

-379 FKVTQ
+379 FKITR
-384 DFDGARTSYLS
+384 DFDGARASYLS
-395 ALASRPDKNL
+395 ALASRPDNNL
-405 RKNILLRI
+405 RQNILLRI

-419 EGNLK
+419 EGNLI

-433 HRKNDNTSVSPF
+433 DRNNNNSISPF
-445 TMKEIHL
+445 TMKEIQL
-452 IFLTGTID
+452 TFLTGTID
-460 TVKTVLDS
+460 TAKTVLDS
-468 VIVNALPND
+468 MIVNSLPND

-489 IVQNYTFGSET
+489 IAQHYTFGSET
-500 DKEALV
+500 DKEALL
-506 QYSIA
+506 QYSIT
-511 ERLLQQYKLV
+511 ERFLQQYKLV

-533 YPDVSILPIV
+533 YPDVSILPTV

-554 EDVNISLNIS
+554 EDVSISLNIAK
-564 QLLQETQFA
+564 LLEKTIFA

-592 KAMKFYNN
+592 EAMKFYNN
-600 LIESYPMSMLAE
+600 LLESYPMSMLAE

-620 LKNMVES
+620 LKNTEES

>member
-13 LFAQITV
+13 LLGQITV
-20 MPQGRDLIQNA
+20 MPQRRDLIQNA
-31 LLMERKGDL
+31 LLMERKGDI

-69 RTGELAPAAQLVEVW
+69 QTGELDSAAQLVEVW
-84 MDLNPNDLQAYIELG
+84 IDLNPNDLQAYIELG

-104 KEDKIRAAKIW
+104 KKDKISAAKIW
-115 HDFETTYGTN
+115 HDFEMTYGTN
-125 TSIYRMLMHTFS
+125 KSIYRMLVHAFS
-137 QLGLTEEMERLVKRG
+137 RLGLTEEMERLVKRG

-185 YIIEHPHQEKLVT
+185 YIIEHPQQEKLVT

-212 LIEKKLISS
+212 LIEKKLVSS

-243 NEALS
+243 NEALN

-254 LYNNA
+254 LDKNS
-259 DFNRWLLLAGNLR
+259 DFNRWLLLAANLR

-284 QELLHLELE
+284 QELLDLELE
-293 LPPKIIGEALLGL
+293 IPPKIIGEALLGL
-306 GKTYEDQLLPNN
+306 GKTYEDQLLPNIP
-318 RNNSLVV
+318 NNLLVG
-325 FYPDNLFFKN
+325 FYPDNLFFEN
-335 EFLHISS
+335 EFLKISS

-379 FKVTQ
+379 FKITR
-384 DFDGARTSYLS
+384 DFDGARASYLS
-395 ALASRPDKNL
+395 ALASRPDNNL
-405 RKNILLRI
+405 RENILLRI

-419 EGNLK
+419 EGNLI

-433 HRKNDNTSVSPF
+433 HRNNNNSISPF
-445 TMKEIHL
+445 TMKEIQL
-452 IFLTGTID
+452 TFLTGTID
-460 TVKTVLDS
+460 TAKTVLDS
-468 VIVNALPND
+468 VIVNSLPND

-489 IVQNYTFGSET
+489 IAQHYTFGSKT
-500 DKEALV
+500 DKEALL

-511 ERLLQQYKLV
+511 ERFLQQYKLV

-533 YPDVSILPIV
+533 YPDVSILPTV

-554 EDVNISLNIS
+554 EDVSISLNIA
-564 QLLQETQFA
+564 QLLEKTIFA

-592 KAMKFYNN
+592 NAMKFYNN
-600 LIESYPMSMLAE
+600 LLESYPMSMLAE

-620 LKNMVES
+620 LKTTEES

>member
-13 LFAQITV
+13 LFGQITV
-20 MPQGRDLIQNA
+20 MPQGRNLIQNA
-31 LLMERKGDL
+31 LLMERKGDI

-51 RENPGNRQAY
+51 RDNPGNRQAY

-69 RTGELAPAAQLVEVW
+69 RTGELDSAIQLVEVW
-84 MDLNPNDLQAYIELG
+84 IDLNPNDLQAYIELG

-104 KEDKIRAAKIW
+104 KKDKIRATKIW
-115 HDFETTYGTN
+115 NDFEITYGTN
-125 TSIYRMLMHTFS
+125 KSIYRMLVHTFS
-137 QLGLTEEMERLVKRG
+137 RLGLTEEIERLVKRG

-185 YIIEHPHQEKLVT
+185 YIIEHPQQEKLVT

-221 LENNHVIIN
+221 LDKNHLIIN

-243 NEALS
+243 NEALN

-254 LYNNA
+254 LDNNS

-272 KESQYDLSIKAY
+272 KENQYDLSIKAY
-284 QELLHLELE
+284 QELLNLELE
-293 LPPKIIGEALLGL
+293 IPPKIIGEALLGL
-306 GKTYEDQLLPNN
+306 GKTYEDQLLPNV

-335 EFLHISS
+335 EFFQISS

-379 FKVTQ
+379 FKITR

-395 ALASRPDKNL
+395 ALASRPDNNL
-405 RKNILLRI
+405 RQNILLRI

-419 EGNLK
+419 EGNLI

-433 HRKNDNTSVSPF
+433 HRNNNTSISPF

-452 IFLTGTID
+452 TFLTGAID
-460 TVKTVLDS
+460 TAKTVLDS
-468 VIVNALPND
+468 VIVNSLPND

-489 IVQNYTFGSET
+489 IAQHYTLGNEE
-500 DKEALV
+500 DKEALL

-511 ERLLQQYKLV
+511 ERFLQQYKLV

-533 YPDVSILPIV
+533 YPDVSILPTV

-564 QLLQETQFA
+564 QLLEKTIFA
-573 PQGITIQ
+573 SQGITIQ

-592 KAMKFYNN
+592 EAMKFYNN
-600 LIESYPMSMLAE
+600 LLESYPMSMLAE

-620 LKNMVES
+620 LKNTEES

>member
-13 LFAQITV
+13 LLGQITV
-20 MPQGRDLIQNA
+20 MPQRRDLIQNA
-31 LLMERKGDL
+31 LLMERKGDI

-69 RTGELAPAAQLVEVW
+69 RIGELDSAAQLVEVW
-84 MDLNPNDLQAYIELG
+84 IDLNPNDLQAYIELG

-104 KEDKIRAAKIW
+104 KKDKISAAKIW
-115 HDFETTYGTN
+115 HDFEMTYGTN
-125 TSIYRMLMHTFS
+125 KSIYRMLVHAFS
-137 QLGLTEEMERLVKRG
+137 RLGLTEEMERLVKRG

-185 YIIEHPHQEKLVT
+185 YIIEHPQQEKLVT
-198 DRVLLMSDDPENHL
+198 DRVLLMSDDPDNHL

-221 LENNHVIIN
+221 LENNHLIIN

-243 NEALS
+243 NEALN

-254 LYNNA
+254 LDKNS
-259 DFNRWLLLAGNLR
+259 DFNRWLLLAANLR

-284 QELLHLELE
+284 QELLDLELE
-293 LPPKIIGEALLGL
+293 IPPKIIGEALLGL
-306 GKTYEDQLLPNN
+306 GKTYEDQLLPNIP
-318 RNNSLVV
+318 NNLLVG
-325 FYPDNLFFKN
+325 FYPDNLFFEN
-335 EFLHISS
+335 EFLKISS

-379 FKVTQ
+379 FKITR
-384 DFDGARTSYLS
+384 DFDGARASYLS
-395 ALASRPDKNL
+395 ALASRPDNNL
-405 RKNILLRI
+405 RENILLRI

-419 EGNLK
+419 EGNLI

-433 HRKNDNTSVSPF
+433 HRNNNNSISPF
-445 TMKEIHL
+445 TMKEIQL
-452 IFLTGTID
+452 TFLTGTID
-460 TVKTVLDS
+460 TAKTVLDS
-468 VIVNALPND
+468 VIVNSLPND

-489 IVQNYTFGSET
+489 IAQHYTFGSKT
-500 DKEALV
+500 DKEALL

-511 ERLLQQYKLV
+511 ERFLQQYKLV

-533 YPDVSILPIV
+533 YPDVSILPTV

-564 QLLQETQFA
+564 QLLEKTIFA

-592 KAMKFYNN
+592 NAMKFYNN
-600 LIESYPMSMLAE
+600 LLESYPMSMLAE

-620 LKNMVES
+620 LKTTEES

>member
-13 LFAQITV
+13 LLGQITV
-20 MPQGRDLIQNA
+20 MPQRRDLIQNA
-31 LLMERKGDL
+31 LLMERKGDI

-51 RENPGNRQAY
+51 REIPGNRQAY

-69 RTGELAPAAQLVEVW
+69 RTGELDSAAQLVEVW
-84 MDLNPNDLQAYIELG
+84 IDLNPNDLQAYIELG

-104 KEDKIRAAKIW
+104 KKDKISAAKIW
-115 HDFETTYGTN
+115 HDFEMTYGTN
-125 TSIYRMLMHTFS
+125 KSIYRMLVHAFS
-137 QLGLTEEMERLVKRG
+137 RLGLTEEMERLVKRG

-185 YIIEHPHQEKLVT
+185 YIIEHPQQEKLVT

-221 LENNHVIIN
+221 LENNHLIIN

-243 NEALS
+243 NEALN

-254 LYNNA
+254 LDKNS
-259 DFNRWLLLAGNLR
+259 DFNRWLLLAANLR

-284 QELLHLELE
+284 QELLDLELE
-293 LPPKIIGEALLGL
+293 IPPKIIGEALLGL
-306 GKTYEDQLLPNN
+306 GKTYEDQLLPNIP
-318 RNNSLVV
+318 NNLLVG
-325 FYPDNLFFKN
+325 FYPDNLFFEN
-335 EFLHISS
+335 EFLKISS

-379 FKVTQ
+379 FKITR
-384 DFDGARTSYLS
+384 DFDGARASYLS
-395 ALASRPDKNL
+395 ALASRPDNNL
-405 RKNILLRI
+405 RENILLRI

-419 EGNLK
+419 EGNLI

-433 HRKNDNTSVSPF
+433 HRNNNNSISPF
-445 TMKEIHL
+445 TMKEIQL
-452 IFLTGTID
+452 TFLTGTID
-460 TVKTVLDS
+460 TAKTVLDS
-468 VIVNALPND
+468 VIVNSLPND

-489 IVQNYTFGSET
+489 IAQHYTFGSKT
-500 DKEALV
+500 DKEALL

-511 ERLLQQYKLV
+511 ERFLQQYKLV

-533 YPDVSILPIV
+533 YPDVSILPTV

-554 EDVNISLNIS
+554 EDVSISLNIA
-564 QLLQETQFA
+564 QLLEKTIFA

-592 KAMKFYNN
+592 NAMKFYNN
-600 LIESYPMSMLAE
+600 LLESYPMSMLAE

-620 LKNMVES
+620 LKTTEES

>member
-1 MNKAII
+1 M
-7 IISYSI
+7 ISCSI

-20 MPQGRDLIQNA
+20 IPQGRDLIQNA
-31 LLMERKGDL
+31 LLMERKGDI

-51 RENPGNRQAY
+51 KENPGNRQAY

-69 RTGELAPAAQLVEVW
+69 RTGELESATQLVEVW
-84 MDLNPNDLQAYIELG
+84 IDLNPNDLQAYIELG
-99 EIVFL
+99 EIAFL

-115 HDFETTYGTN
+115 HDFETAYGTN
-125 TSIYRMLMHTFS
+125 ISIYRMLVHTFS
-137 QLGLTEEMERLVKRG
+137 RLGLTEEMEELVKRG
-152 RSKLGQKDMLA
+152 RSKLGQIDMLA

-185 YIIEHPHQEKLVT
+185 YIIEHPQQEKLVT

-221 LENNHVIIN
+221 LENNHLIIN

-243 NEALS
+243 NEALN

-254 LYNNA
+254 LDKNS
-259 DFNRWLLLAGNLR
+259 DFNRWLLLASNLR

-284 QELLHLELE
+284 QELLDLELDI
-293 LPPKIIGEALLGL
+293 PPKIIGEALLGL
-306 GKTYEDQLLPNN
+306 GKTYEDQLLPNI
-318 RNNSLVV
+318 RNNLLVV

-335 EFLHISS
+335 EFLQISS

-379 FKVTQ
+379 FKITR
-384 DFDGARTSYLS
+384 DFDGARASYLS
-395 ALASRPDKNL
+395 ALASRPDNNL
-405 RKNILLRI
+405 RQNILLRI

-419 EGNLK
+419 EGNLI

-433 HRKNDNTSVSPF
+433 DRNNNNSISPF
-445 TMKEIHL
+445 TMKEIQL
-452 IFLTGTID
+452 TFLTGTID
-460 TVKTVLDS
+460 TAKTVLDS
-468 VIVNALPND
+468 MIVNSLPND

-489 IVQNYTFGSET
+489 IAQHYTFGSET
-500 DKEALV
+500 DKEALL
-506 QYSIA
+506 QYSIT
-511 ERLLQQYKLV
+511 ERFLQQYKLV

-533 YPDVSILPIV
+533 YPDVSILPTV

-554 EDVNISLNIS
+554 EDVSISLNIAK
-564 QLLQETQFA
+564 LLEKTIFA

-592 KAMKFYNN
+592 EAMKFYNN
-600 LIESYPMSMLAE
+600 LLESYPMSMLAE

-620 LKNMVES
+620 LKNTEES

>member
-13 LFAQITV
+13 LLGQITV
-20 MPQGRDLIQNA
+20 MPQRRDLIQNA
-31 LLMERKGDL
+31 LLMERKGDI

-69 RTGELAPAAQLVEVW
+69 RTGELDSAAQLVEVW
-84 MDLNPNDLQAYIELG
+84 IDLNPNDLQAYIELG

-104 KEDKIRAAKIW
+104 KKDKISAAKIW
-115 HDFETTYGTN
+115 HDFEMTYGTN
-125 TSIYRMLMHTFS
+125 KSIYRMLVHAFS
-137 QLGLTEEMERLVKRG
+137 RLGLTEEMERLVKRG

-185 YIIEHPHQEKLVT
+185 YIIEHPQQEKLVT

-221 LENNHVIIN
+221 LQNNHLIIN

-243 NEALS
+243 NEALN

-254 LYNNA
+254 LDKNS
-259 DFNRWLLLAGNLR
+259 DFNRWLLLAANLR

-284 QELLHLELE
+284 QELLDLELE
-293 LPPKIIGEALLGL
+293 IPPKIIGEALLGL
-306 GKTYEDQLLPNN
+306 GKTYEDQLLPNIP
-318 RNNSLVV
+318 NNLLVG
-325 FYPDNLFFKN
+325 FYPDNLFFEN
-335 EFLHISS
+335 EFLKISS

-379 FKVTQ
+379 FKITR
-384 DFDGARTSYLS
+384 DFDGARASYLS
-395 ALASRPDKNL
+395 ALASRPDNNL
-405 RKNILLRI
+405 RENILLRI

-419 EGNLK
+419 EGNLI

-433 HRKNDNTSVSPF
+433 HRNNNNSISPF
-445 TMKEIHL
+445 TMKEIQL
-452 IFLTGTID
+452 TFLTGTID
-460 TVKTVLDS
+460 TAKTVLDS
-468 VIVNALPND
+468 VIVNSLPND

-489 IVQNYTFGSET
+489 IAQHYTFGSKT
-500 DKEALV
+500 DKEALL

-511 ERLLQQYKLV
+511 ERFLQQYKLV

-533 YPDVSILPIV
+533 YPDVSILPTV

-554 EDVNISLNIS
+554 EDVSISLNIA
-564 QLLQETQFA
+564 QLLEKTIFA

-592 KAMKFYNN
+592 NAMKFYNN
-600 LIESYPMSMLAE
+600 LLESYPMSMLAE

-620 LKNMVES
+620 LKTTEES

>member
-13 LFAQITV
+13 LLGQITV

-31 LLMERKGDL
+31 LLMERRGDI

-69 RTGELAPAAQLVEVW
+69 RTGELDSAAQLVEVW
-84 MDLNPNDLQAYIELG
+84 IDLNPNDLQAYIELG

-104 KEDKIRAAKIW
+104 KKDKISAAKIW
-115 HDFETTYGTN
+115 HDFEMTYGTN
-125 TSIYRMLMHTFS
+125 KSIYRMLVHTFS
-137 QLGLTEEMERLVKRG
+137 RLGLTEEMERLVKRG

-185 YIIEHPHQEKLVT
+185 YIIEHPQQEKLVT

-221 LENNHVIIN
+221 LENNHLIIN

-243 NEALS
+243 NEALN

-254 LYNNA
+254 LDKNS
-259 DFNRWLLLAGNLR
+259 DFNRWLLLAANLR

-284 QELLHLELE
+284 QELLDLELE
-293 LPPKIIGEALLGL
+293 IHPKIIGEALLGL
-306 GKTYEDQLLPNN
+306 GKTYEDQLLPNI
-318 RNNSLVV
+318 RNNLLVV

-335 EFLHISS
+335 EFLQISS

-379 FKVTQ
+379 FKITR
-384 DFDGARTSYLS
+384 DFDGARASYLS
-395 ALASRPDKNL
+395 ALASRPDNNL
-405 RKNILLRI
+405 RQNILLRI

-419 EGNLK
+419 EGNLI

-433 HRKNDNTSVSPF
+433 DRNNNNSISPF
-445 TMKEIHL
+445 TMKEIQL
-452 IFLTGTID
+452 TFLTGTID
-460 TVKTVLDS
+460 TAKTVLDS
-468 VIVNALPND
+468 MIVNSLPND

-489 IVQNYTFGSET
+489 IAQHYTFGSET
-500 DKEALV
+500 DKEALL
-506 QYSIA
+506 QYSIT
-511 ERLLQQYKLV
+511 ERFLQQYKLV

-533 YPDVSILPIV
+533 YPDVSILPTV

-554 EDVNISLNIS
+554 EDVSISLNIAK
-564 QLLQETQFA
+564 LLEKTIFA

-592 KAMKFYNN
+592 EAMKFYNN
-600 LIESYPMSMLAE
+600 LLESYPMSMLAE

-620 LKNMVES
+620 LKNTEES

>member
-13 LFAQITV
+13 LLGQITV
-20 MPQGRDLIQNA
+20 MPQRRDLIQNA
-31 LLMERKGDL
+31 LLMERKGDI

-69 RTGELAPAAQLVEVW
+69 RTGELDSAAQLVEVW
-84 MDLNPNDLQAYIELG
+84 IDLNPNDLQAYIELG

-104 KEDKIRAAKIW
+104 KKDKISAAKIW
-115 HDFETTYGTN
+115 HDFEMTYGTN
-125 TSIYRMLMHTFS
+125 KSIYRMLVHAFS
-137 QLGLTEEMERLVKRG
+137 RLGLTEEMERLVKRG

-185 YIIEHPHQEKLVT
+185 YIIEHPQQEKLVT

-221 LENNHVIIN
+221 LENNHLIIN

-243 NEALS
+243 NEALN

-254 LYNNA
+254 LDKNS
-259 DFNRWLLLAGNLR
+259 DFNRWLLLAANLR

-284 QELLHLELE
+284 QELLDLELE
-293 LPPKIIGEALLGL
+293 IPAKIIGEALLGL
-306 GKTYEDQLLPNN
+306 GKTYEDQLLPNIP
-318 RNNSLVV
+318 NNLLVG
-325 FYPDNLFFKN
+325 FYPDNLFFEN
-335 EFLHISS
+335 EFLKISS

-379 FKVTQ
+379 FKITR
-384 DFDGARTSYLS
+384 DFDGARASYLS
-395 ALASRPDKNL
+395 ALASRPDNNL
-405 RKNILLRI
+405 RENILLRI

-419 EGNLK
+419 EGNLI

-433 HRKNDNTSVSPF
+433 HRNNNNSISPF
-445 TMKEIHL
+445 TMKEIQL
-452 IFLTGTID
+452 TFLTGTID
-460 TVKTVLDS
+460 TAKTVLDS
-468 VIVNALPND
+468 VIVNSLPND

-489 IVQNYTFGSET
+489 IAQHYTFGNKT
-500 DKEALV
+500 DKEALL

-511 ERLLQQYKLV
+511 ERFLQQYKLV

-533 YPDVSILPIV
+533 YPDVSILPTV

-554 EDVNISLNIS
+554 EDVSISLNIA
-564 QLLQETQFA
+564 QLLEKTIFA

-592 KAMKFYNN
+592 NAMKFYNN
-600 LIESYPMSMLAE
+600 LLESYPMSMLAE

-620 LKNMVES
+620 LKTTEES

>member
-1 MNKAII
+1 M
-7 IISYSI
+7 ISCSI

-20 MPQGRDLIQNA
+20 IPQGRDLIQNA
-31 LLMERKGDL
+31 LLMERKGDI

-51 RENPGNRQAY
+51 KENPGNRQAY

-69 RTGELAPAAQLVEVW
+69 RTGELESAAQLVEAW
-84 MDLNPNDLQAYIELG
+84 IDLNPNDLQAYIELG

-115 HDFETTYGTN
+115 HDFETAYGTN
-125 TSIYRMLMHTFS
+125 ISIYRMLVHTFS
-137 QLGLTEEMERLVKRG
+137 RLGLTEEMEELVKRG
-152 RSKLGQKDMLA
+152 RSKLGQIDMLA

-212 LIEKKLISS
+212 LIEKKLVSS

-243 NEALS
+243 NEALN

-254 LYNNA
+254 LDKNS
-259 DFNRWLLLAGNLR
+259 DFNRWLLLASNLR

-284 QELLHLELE
+284 QELLDLELDI
-293 LPPKIIGEALLGL
+293 PPKIIGEALLGL
-306 GKTYEDQLLPNN
+306 GKTYEDQLLPNI
-318 RNNSLVV
+318 RNNLLVV

-335 EFLHISS
+335 EFLQISS

-379 FKVTQ
+379 FKITR
-384 DFDGARTSYLS
+384 DFDGARASYLS
-395 ALASRPDKNL
+395 ALASRPDNNL
-405 RKNILLRI
+405 RQNILLRI

-419 EGNLK
+419 EGNLI

-433 HRKNDNTSVSPF
+433 DRNNNNSISPF
-445 TMKEIHL
+445 TMKEIQL
-452 IFLTGTID
+452 TFLTGTID
-460 TVKTVLDS
+460 TAKTVLDS
-468 VIVNALPND
+468 MIVNSLPND

-489 IVQNYTFGSET
+489 IAQHYTFGSET
-500 DKEALV
+500 DKEALL
-506 QYSIA
+506 QYSIT
-511 ERLLQQYKLV
+511 ERFLQQYKLV

-533 YPDVSILPIV
+533 YPDVSILPTV

-554 EDVNISLNIS
+554 EDVSISLNIAK
-564 QLLQETQFA
+564 LLEKTIFA

-592 KAMKFYNN
+592 EAMKFYNN
-600 LIESYPMSMLAE
+600 LLESYPMSMLAE

-620 LKNMVES
+620 LKNTEES

>member
-13 LFAQITV
+13 LLGQITV
-20 MPQGRDLIQNA
+20 MPQRRDLIQNA
-31 LLMERKGDL
+31 LLMERKGDI

-69 RTGELAPAAQLVEVW
+69 RTGELDLAAQLVEVW
-84 MDLNPNDLQAYIELG
+84 IDLNPNDLQAYIELG

-104 KEDKIRAAKIW
+104 KKDKISAAKIW
-115 HDFETTYGTN
+115 HDFEMTYGTN
-125 TSIYRMLMHTFS
+125 KSIYRMLVHAFS
-137 QLGLTEEMERLVKRG
+137 RLGLTEEMERLVKRG

-185 YIIEHPHQEKLVT
+185 YIIEHPQQEKLVT

-221 LENNHVIIN
+221 LENNHLIIN

-243 NEALS
+243 NEALN

-254 LYNNA
+254 LDKNS
-259 DFNRWLLLAGNLR
+259 DFNRWLLLAANLR

-284 QELLHLELE
+284 QELLDLELE
-293 LPPKIIGEALLGL
+293 IPPKIIGEALLGL
-306 GKTYEDQLLPNN
+306 GKTYEDQLLPNIP
-318 RNNSLVV
+318 NNLLVG
-325 FYPDNLFFKN
+325 FYPDNLFFEN
-335 EFLHISS
+335 EFLKISS

-379 FKVTQ
+379 FKITR
-384 DFDGARTSYLS
+384 DFDGARASYLS
-395 ALASRPDKNL
+395 ALASRPDNNL
-405 RKNILLRI
+405 RENILLRI

-419 EGNLK
+419 EGNLI

-433 HRKNDNTSVSPF
+433 HRNNNNSISPF
-445 TMKEIHL
+445 TMKEIQL
-452 IFLTGTID
+452 TFLTGTID
-460 TVKTVLDS
+460 TAKTVLDS
-468 VIVNALPND
+468 VIVNSLPND

-489 IVQNYTFGSET
+489 IAQHYTFGSKK
-500 DKEALV
+500 DKEALL

-511 ERLLQQYKLV
+511 ERFLQQYKLV

-533 YPDVSILPIV
+533 YPDVSILPTV

-554 EDVNISLNIS
+554 EDVSISLNIA
-564 QLLQETQFA
+564 QLLEKTIFA

-592 KAMKFYNN
+592 NAMKFYNN
-600 LIESYPMSMLAE
+600 LLESYPMSMLAE

-620 LKNMVES
+620 LKTTEES

>member
-13 LFAQITV
+13 LFGQITV
-20 MPQGRDLIQNA
+20 MPQGRNLIQNA
-31 LLMERKGDL
+31 LLMERKGDI

-51 RENPGNRQAY
+51 RDNPGNRQAY

-69 RTGELAPAAQLVEVW
+69 RTGELDSAIQLVEVW
-84 MDLNPNDLQAYIELG
+84 IDLNPNDLQAYIELG

-104 KEDKIRAAKIW
+104 KKDKIRATKIW
-115 HDFETTYGTN
+115 NDFEITYGTN
-125 TSIYRMLMHTFS
+125 KSIYRMLVHTFS
-137 QLGLTEEMERLVKRG
+137 RLGLTEEIERLVKRG

-185 YIIEHPHQEKLVT
+185 YIIEHPQQEKLVT

-221 LENNHVIIN
+221 LDKNHLIIN

-243 NEALS
+243 NEALN

-254 LYNNA
+254 LDNNS

-272 KESQYDLSIKAY
+272 KENQYDLSIKAY
-284 QELLHLELE
+284 QELLDLELE
-293 LPPKIIGEALLGL
+293 IPPKIIGEALLGL
-306 GKTYEDQLLPNN
+306 GKTYEDQLLPNV

-335 EFLHISS
+335 EFFQISS

-379 FKVTQ
+379 FKITR

-395 ALASRPDKNL
+395 ALASRPDNNL
-405 RKNILLRI
+405 RQNILLRI

-419 EGNLK
+419 EGNLI
-424 AARNHFKVQ
+424 AARNHFKIQ
-433 HRKNDNTSVSPF
+433 HRNNNTSISPF

-452 IFLTGTID
+452 TFLTGAID
-460 TVKTVLDS
+460 TAKTVLDS
-468 VIVNALPND
+468 VIVNSLPND

-489 IVQNYTFGSET
+489 IAQHYTLGNEE
-500 DKEALV
+500 DKEALL

-511 ERLLQQYKLV
+511 ERFLQQYKLV

-533 YPDVSILPIV
+533 YPDVSILPTV

-564 QLLQETQFA
+564 QLLEKTIFA
-573 PQGITIQ
+573 SQGITIQ

-592 KAMKFYNN
+592 EAMKFYNN
-600 LIESYPMSMLAE
+600 LLESYPMSMLAE

-620 LKNMVES
+620 LKNTEES

>member
-13 LFAQITV
+13 LLGQITV
-20 MPQGRDLIQNA
+20 MPQRRDLIQNA
-31 LLMERKGDL
+31 LLMERKGDI

-69 RTGELAPAAQLVEVW
+69 RTGELDSAAQLVEVW
-84 MDLNPNDLQAYIELG
+84 IDLNPNDLQAYIELG
-99 EIVFL
+99 EIIFL
-104 KEDKIRAAKIW
+104 KKDKISATKIW
-115 HDFETTYGTN
+115 HDFEITYGTN
-125 TSIYRMLMHTFS
+125 KSIYRMLVHAFS
-137 QLGLTEEMERLVKRG
+137 RLGLTEEMERLVKRG

-185 YIIEHPHQEKLVT
+185 YIIEHPQQEKLVT

-221 LENNHVIIN
+221 LENNHLIIN

-243 NEALS
+243 NEALN

-254 LYNNA
+254 LDKNS
-259 DFNRWLLLAGNLR
+259 DFNRWLLLAANLR

-284 QELLHLELE
+284 QELLDLELE
-293 LPPKIIGEALLGL
+293 IPPKIIGKALLGL
-306 GKTYEDQLLPNN
+306 GKTYEDQLLPNIP
-318 RNNSLVV
+318 NNLLVG
-325 FYPDNLFFKN
+325 FYPDNLFFEN
-335 EFLHISS
+335 GFLKISS

-379 FKVTQ
+379 FKITR
-384 DFDGARTSYLS
+384 DFNGARASYLS
-395 ALASRPDKNL
+395 ALASRPDNNL
-405 RKNILLRI
+405 RENILLRI

-419 EGNLK
+419 EGNLI

-433 HRKNDNTSVSPF
+433 HRNNNNSISPF
-445 TMKEIHL
+445 TMKEIQL
-452 IFLTGTID
+452 TFLTGTID
-460 TVKTVLDS
+460 TAKTVLDS
-468 VIVNALPND
+468 VIVNSLPND

-489 IVQNYTFGSET
+489 IAQHYTFGSKT
-500 DKEALV
+500 DKEALL

-511 ERLLQQYKLV
+511 ERFLQQYKLV

-533 YPDVSILPIV
+533 YPDVSILPTV

-554 EDVNISLNIS
+554 EDVSISLNIA
-564 QLLQETQFA
+564 QLLEKTIFA

-592 KAMKFYNN
+592 NAMKFYNN
-600 LIESYPMSMLAE
+600 LLESYPMSMLAE

-620 LKNMVES
+620 LKTTEES

>member
-13 LFAQITV
+13 LLGQITV
-20 MPQGRDLIQNA
+20 MPQRRDLIQNA
-31 LLMERKGDL
+31 LLMERKGDI

-69 RTGELAPAAQLVEVW
+69 RTGELDSAAQLVEVW
-84 MDLNPNDLQAYIELG
+84 IDLNPNDLQAYIELG

-104 KEDKIRAAKIW
+104 KKDKISAAKIW
-115 HDFETTYGTN
+115 HDFEMTYGTN
-125 TSIYRMLMHTFS
+125 KSIYRMLVHAFS
-137 QLGLTEEMERLVKRG
+137 RLGLTEEMERLVKRG

-185 YIIEHPHQEKLVT
+185 YIIEHPQQEKLVT

-221 LENNHVIIN
+221 LENNHLIIN

-243 NEALS
+243 NEALN

-254 LYNNA
+254 LDKNS
-259 DFNRWLLLAGNLR
+259 DFNRWLLLAANLR

-284 QELLHLELE
+284 QELLDLELE
-293 LPPKIIGEALLGL
+293 IPPKIIGEALLGL
-306 GKTYEDQLLPNN
+306 GKTYEDQLLPNIP
-318 RNNSLVV
+318 NNLLVG
-325 FYPDNLFFKN
+325 FYPDNLFFEN
-335 EFLHISS
+335 EFLKISS

-379 FKVTQ
+379 FKITR
-384 DFDGARTSYLS
+384 DFDGARASYLS
-395 ALASRPDKNL
+395 ALESRPDNNL
-405 RKNILLRI
+405 RENILLRI

-419 EGNLK
+419 EGNLI

-433 HRKNDNTSVSPF
+433 HRNNNNSISPF
-445 TMKEIHL
+445 TMKEIQL
-452 IFLTGTID
+452 TFLTGTID
-460 TVKTVLDS
+460 TAKTVLDS
-468 VIVNALPND
+468 VIVNSLPND

-489 IVQNYTFGSET
+489 IAQHYTFGSKT
-500 DKEALV
+500 DKEALL

-511 ERLLQQYKLV
+511 ERFLQQYKLV

-533 YPDVSILPIV
+533 YPDVSILPTV

-548 LLRLLL
+548 LLRLSL
-554 EDVNISLNIS
+554 EDVSISLNIA
-564 QLLQETQFA
+564 QLLEKTIFA

-592 KAMKFYNN
+592 NAMKFYNN
-600 LIESYPMSMLAE
+600 LLESYPMSMLAE

-620 LKNMVES
+620 LKTTEES

>member
-13 LFAQITV
+13 LLGQITV
-20 MPQGRDLIQNA
+20 MPQRRDLIQNA
-31 LLMERKGDL
+31 LLMERKGDI

-69 RTGELAPAAQLVEVW
+69 RTGELDSAAQLVEVW
-84 MDLNPNDLQAYIELG
+84 IDLNPNDLQAYIELG

-104 KEDKIRAAKIW
+104 KKDKISAAKIW
-115 HDFETTYGTN
+115 HDFEMTYGTN
-125 TSIYRMLMHTFS
+125 KSIYRMLVHAFS
-137 QLGLTEEMERLVKRG
+137 RLGLTEEMERLVKRG

-185 YIIEHPHQEKLVT
+185 YIIEHPQQEKLVT

-221 LENNHVIIN
+221 LENNHLIIN

-243 NEALS
+243 NEALN

-254 LYNNA
+254 LDKNS
-259 DFNRWLLLAGNLR
+259 DFNRWLLLAANLR

-284 QELLHLELE
+284 QELLDLELE
-293 LPPKIIGEALLGL
+293 IPPKIIGEALLGL
-306 GKTYEDQLLPNN
+306 GKTYEDQLLPNIP
-318 RNNSLVV
+318 NNLLVG
-325 FYPDNLFFKN
+325 FYPDNLFFENK
-335 EFLHISS
+335 FLKISS

-379 FKVTQ
+379 FKITR
-384 DFDGARTSYLS
+384 DFDGARASYLS
-395 ALASRPDKNL
+395 ALASRPDNNL
-405 RKNILLRI
+405 RENILLRI

-419 EGNLK
+419 EGNLI

-433 HRKNDNTSVSPF
+433 HRNNNNSISPF
-445 TMKEIHL
+445 TMKEIQL
-452 IFLTGTID
+452 TFLTGTIN
-460 TVKTVLDS
+460 TAKTVLDS
-468 VIVNALPND
+468 VIVNSLPND

-489 IVQNYTFGSET
+489 IAQHYTFGSKT
-500 DKEALV
+500 DKEALL

-511 ERLLQQYKLV
+511 ERFLQQYKLV

-533 YPDVSILPIV
+533 YPDVSILPTV

-554 EDVNISLNIS
+554 EDVSISLNIA
-564 QLLQETQFA
+564 QLLEKTIFA

-592 KAMKFYNN
+592 NAMKFYNN
-600 LIESYPMSMLAE
+600 LLESYPMSMLAE

-620 LKNMVES
+620 LKTTEES

>member
-7 IISYSI
+7 IISCSI
-13 LFAQITV
+13 LLGQITV

-31 LLMERKGDL
+31 LLMERRGDI

-69 RTGELAPAAQLVEVW
+69 RTGELDSAAQLVEVW
-84 MDLNPNDLQAYIELG
+84 IALNPNDLQAYIELG

-104 KEDKIRAAKIW
+104 KKDKISAAKIW
-115 HDFETTYGTN
+115 HDFEMTYGTN
-125 TSIYRMLMHTFS
+125 KSIYRMLVHTFS
-137 QLGLTEEMERLVKRG
+137 RLGLTEEMERLVKRG

-185 YIIEHPHQEKLVT
+185 YIIEHPQQEKLVT

-221 LENNHVIIN
+221 LENNHLIIN

-243 NEALS
+243 NEALN

-254 LYNNA
+254 LDKNS
-259 DFNRWLLLAGNLR
+259 DFNRWLLLASNLR

-284 QELLHLELE
+284 QELLDLELDI
-293 LPPKIIGEALLGL
+293 PPKIIGEALLGL
-306 GKTYEDQLLPNN
+306 GKTYEDQLLPNI
-318 RNNSLVV
+318 RNNLLVV

-335 EFLHISS
+335 EFLQISS

-379 FKVTQ
+379 FKITR
-384 DFDGARTSYLS
+384 DFDGARASYLS
-395 ALASRPDKNL
+395 ALASRPDNNL
-405 RKNILLRI
+405 RQNILLRI

-419 EGNLK
+419 EGNLI

-433 HRKNDNTSVSPF
+433 DRNNNNSISPF
-445 TMKEIHL
+445 TMKEIQL
-452 IFLTGTID
+452 TFLTGTID
-460 TVKTVLDS
+460 TAKTVLDS
-468 VIVNALPND
+468 MIVNSLPND

-489 IVQNYTFGSET
+489 IAQHYTFGSET
-500 DKEALV
+500 DKEALL
-506 QYSIA
+506 QYSIT
-511 ERLLQQYKLV
+511 ERFLQQYKLV

-533 YPDVSILPIV
+533 YPDVSILPTV

-554 EDVNISLNIS
+554 EDVSISLNIAK
-564 QLLQETQFA
+564 LLEKTIFA

-592 KAMKFYNN
+592 EAMKFYNN
-600 LIESYPMSMLAE
+600 LLESYPMSMLAE

-620 LKNMVES
+620 LKNTEES

>member
-13 LFAQITV
+13 LLGQITV
-20 MPQGRDLIQNA
+20 MPQRRDLIQNA
-31 LLMERKGDL
+31 LLMERKGDI

-69 RTGELAPAAQLVEVW
+69 RTGELDSAAQLVEVW
-84 MDLNPNDLQAYIELG
+84 IDLNPNDLQAYIELG

-104 KEDKIRAAKIW
+104 KKDKISAAKIW
-115 HDFETTYGTN
+115 HDFEMTYGTN
-125 TSIYRMLMHTFS
+125 KSIYRMLVHTFS
-137 QLGLTEEMERLVKRG
+137 RLGLTEEMERLVKRG

-185 YIIEHPHQEKLVT
+185 YIIEHPQQEKLVT

-221 LENNHVIIN
+221 LENNHLIIN

-243 NEALS
+243 NEALN

-254 LYNNA
+254 LDKNS
-259 DFNRWLLLAGNLR
+259 DFNRWLLLAANLR
-272 KESQYDLSIKAY
+272 KENQYDLSIKAY
-284 QELLHLELE
+284 QELLDLELE
-293 LPPKIIGEALLGL
+293 IPPKIIGEALLGL
-306 GKTYEDQLLPNN
+306 GKTYEDQLLPNIP
-318 RNNSLVV
+318 NNLLVG
-325 FYPDNLFFKN
+325 FYPDNLFFEN
-335 EFLHISS
+335 EFLKISS

-379 FKVTQ
+379 FKITR
-384 DFDGARTSYLS
+384 DFDGARASYLS
-395 ALASRPDKNL
+395 ALASRPDNNL
-405 RKNILLRI
+405 RENILLRI

-419 EGNLK
+419 EGNLI

-433 HRKNDNTSVSPF
+433 HRNNNNSISPF
-445 TMKEIHL
+445 TMKEIQL
-452 IFLTGTID
+452 TFLTGTID
-460 TVKTVLDS
+460 TAKTVLDS
-468 VIVNALPND
+468 VIVNSLPND

-489 IVQNYTFGSET
+489 IAQHYTFGSKT
-500 DKEALV
+500 DKEALL

-511 ERLLQQYKLV
+511 ERFLQQYKLV

-533 YPDVSILPIV
+533 YPDVSILPTV

-554 EDVNISLNIS
+554 EDVSISLNIA
-564 QLLQETQFA
+564 QLLEKTIFA

-592 KAMKFYNN
+592 NAMKFYNN
-600 LIESYPMSMLAE
+600 LLESYPMSMLAE

-620 LKNMVES
+620 LKTTEES

>member
-13 LFAQITV
+13 LLGQITV
-20 MPQGRDLIQNA
+20 MPQRRDLIQNA
-31 LLMERKGDL
+31 LLMERKGDI

-69 RTGELAPAAQLVEVW
+69 RTGELDSAAQLVEVW
-84 MDLNPNDLQAYIELG
+84 IDLNPNDLQAYIELG

-104 KEDKIRAAKIW
+104 KKDKISAAKIW
-115 HDFETTYGTN
+115 HDFEMTYGTN
-125 TSIYRMLMHTFS
+125 KSIYRMLVHAFS
-137 QLGLTEEMERLVKRG
+137 RLGLTEEMERLVKRG

-185 YIIEHPHQEKLVT
+185 YIIEHPQQEKLVT

-221 LENNHVIIN
+221 LENNHLIIN

-243 NEALS
+243 NEALN

-254 LYNNA
+254 LDKNS
-259 DFNRWLLLAGNLR
+259 DFNRWLLLAANLR

-284 QELLHLELE
+284 QELLDLELE
-293 LPPKIIGEALLGL
+293 IPPKIIGEALLGL
-306 GKTYEDQLLPNN
+306 GKTYEDQLLPNIP
-318 RNNSLVV
+318 NNLLVG
-325 FYPDNLFFKN
+325 FYPDNLFFEN
-335 EFLHISS
+335 EFLKISS

-379 FKVTQ
+379 FKITR
-384 DFDGARTSYLS
+384 DFDGARASYLS
-395 ALASRPDKNL
+395 ALASRPDNNL
-405 RKNILLRI
+405 RENILLRI

-419 EGNLK
+419 EGNLI

-433 HRKNDNTSVSPF
+433 HRNNNNSISPF
-445 TMKEIHL
+445 TMKEIQL
-452 IFLTGTID
+452 TFLTGTID
-460 TVKTVLDS
+460 TAKTVLDS
-468 VIVNALPND
+468 VIVNSLPND

-489 IVQNYTFGSET
+489 IAQHYTFGSKT
-500 DKEALV
+500 DKEALL

-511 ERLLQQYKLV
+511 ERFLQQYKLV

-533 YPDVSILPIV
+533 YPDVSILPTV

-554 EDVNISLNIS
+554 EDVSISLNIA
-564 QLLQETQFA
+564 QLLEKTIFA

-592 KAMKFYNN
+592 NAMKFYNN
-600 LIESYPMSMLAE
+600 LLESYPMSMLAE

-620 LKNMVES
+620 LKTTEES

>member
-13 LFAQITV
+13 LLGQITV
-20 MPQGRDLIQNA
+20 MPQRRDLIQNA
-31 LLMERKGDL
+31 LLMERRGDI

-69 RTGELAPAAQLVEVW
+69 RTGELDSAAQLVEVW
-84 MDLNPNDLQAYIELG
+84 IALNPNDLQAYIELG

-104 KEDKIRAAKIW
+104 KKDKIRAAKIW
-115 HDFETTYGTN
+115 HDFEITYGTN
-125 TSIYRMLMHTFS
+125 KSIYRMLVHTFS
-137 QLGLTEEMERLVKRG
+137 RLGLTEEMERLVKRG

-185 YIIEHPHQEKLVT
+185 YIIEHPQQEKLVT

-221 LENNHVIIN
+221 LENNHLIIN

-243 NEALS
+243 NEALN

-254 LYNNA
+254 LDKNS
-259 DFNRWLLLAGNLR
+259 DFNRWLLLASNLR

-284 QELLHLELE
+284 QELLDLELDI
-293 LPPKIIGEALLGL
+293 PPKIIGEALLGL
-306 GKTYEDQLLPNN
+306 GKTYEDQLLPNI
-318 RNNSLVV
+318 RNNLLVV

-335 EFLHISS
+335 EFLQISS

-379 FKVTQ
+379 FKITR
-384 DFDGARTSYLS
+384 DFDGARASYLS
-395 ALASRPDKNL
+395 ALASRPDNNL
-405 RKNILLRI
+405 RQNILLRI

-419 EGNLK
+419 EGNLI

-433 HRKNDNTSVSPF
+433 DRNNNNSISPF
-445 TMKEIHL
+445 TMKEIQL
-452 IFLTGTID
+452 TFLTGTID
-460 TVKTVLDS
+460 TAKTVLDS
-468 VIVNALPND
+468 MIVNSLPND

-489 IVQNYTFGSET
+489 IAQHYTFGSET
-500 DKEALV
+500 DKEALL
-506 QYSIA
+506 QYSIT
-511 ERLLQQYKLV
+511 ERFLQQYKLV

-533 YPDVSILPIV
+533 YPDVSILPTV

-554 EDVNISLNIS
+554 EDVSISLNIAK
-564 QLLQETQFA
+564 LLEKTIFA

-592 KAMKFYNN
+592 EAMKFYNN
-600 LIESYPMSMLAE
+600 LLESYPMSMLAE

-620 LKNMVES
+620 LKNTEES

>member
-13 LFAQITV
+13 LLGQITV
-20 MPQGRDLIQNA
+20 MPQRRDLIQNA
-31 LLMERKGDL
+31 LLMERKGDI

-69 RTGELAPAAQLVEVW
+69 RTGELDSAAQLVEVW
-84 MDLNPNDLQAYIELG
+84 IDLNPNDLQAYIELG

-104 KEDKIRAAKIW
+104 KKDKLRATKIW
-115 HDFETTYGTN
+115 HDFEMTYGTN
-125 TSIYRMLMHTFS
+125 KSIYRMLVHAFS
-137 QLGLTEEMERLVKRG
+137 RLGLTEEMERLVKRG

-185 YIIEHPHQEKLVT
+185 YIIEHPQQEKLVT

-212 LIEKKLISS
+212 LIEKKLVSS

-243 NEALS
+243 NEALN

-254 LYNNA
+254 LDKNS
-259 DFNRWLLLAGNLR
+259 DFNRWLLLAANLR

-284 QELLHLELE
+284 QELLDLELE
-293 LPPKIIGEALLGL
+293 IPPKIIGEALLGL
-306 GKTYEDQLLPNN
+306 GKTYEDQLLPNIP
-318 RNNSLVV
+318 NNLLVG
-325 FYPDNLFFKN
+325 FYPDNLFFEN
-335 EFLHISS
+335 EFLKISS

-379 FKVTQ
+379 FKITR
-384 DFDGARTSYLS
+384 DFDGARASYLS
-395 ALASRPDKNL
+395 ALASRPDNNL
-405 RKNILLRI
+405 RENILLRI

-419 EGNLK
+419 EGNLI

-433 HRKNDNTSVSPF
+433 HRNNNNSISPF
-445 TMKEIHL
+445 TMKEIQL
-452 IFLTGTID
+452 TFLTGTID
-460 TVKTVLDS
+460 TAKTVLDS
-468 VIVNALPND
+468 VIVNSLPND

-489 IVQNYTFGSET
+489 IAQHYTFGSKT
-500 DKEALV
+500 DKEALL

-511 ERLLQQYKLV
+511 ERFLQQYKLV

-533 YPDVSILPIV
+533 YPDVSILPTV

-554 EDVNISLNIS
+554 EDVSISLNIA
-564 QLLQETQFA
+564 QLLEKTIFA

-592 KAMKFYNN
+592 NAMKFYNN
-600 LIESYPMSMLAE
+600 LLESYPMSMLAE

-620 LKNMVES
+620 LKTTEES

>member
-13 LFAQITV
+13 LLGQITV
-20 MPQGRDLIQNA
+20 MPQRRDLIQNA
-31 LLMERKGDL
+31 LLMERKGDI

-69 RTGELAPAAQLVEVW
+69 RIGELDSAAQLVEVW
-84 MDLNPNDLQAYIELG
+84 IDLNPNDLQAYIELG

-104 KEDKIRAAKIW
+104 KKDKISAAKIW
-115 HDFETTYGTN
+115 HDFEMTYGTN
-125 TSIYRMLMHTFS
+125 KSIYRMLVHAFS
-137 QLGLTEEMERLVKRG
+137 RLGLTEEMERLVKRG

-221 LENNHVIIN
+221 LENNHLIIN

-243 NEALS
+243 NEALN
-248 THRSMG
+248 THRSRG
-254 LYNNA
+254 LDKNS
-259 DFNRWLLLAGNLR
+259 DFNRWLLLAANLR

-284 QELLHLELE
+284 QELLDLELE
-293 LPPKIIGEALLGL
+293 IPAKIIGEALLGL
-306 GKTYEDQLLPNN
+306 GKTYEDQLLPNIP
-318 RNNSLVV
+318 NNLLVG
-325 FYPDNLFFKN
+325 FYPDNLFFEN
-335 EFLHISS
+335 EFLKISS

-379 FKVTQ
+379 FKITR
-384 DFDGARTSYLS
+384 DFDGARASYLS
-395 ALASRPDKNL
+395 ALASRPDNNL
-405 RKNILLRI
+405 RENILLRI

-419 EGNLK
+419 EGNLI

-433 HRKNDNTSVSPF
+433 HRNNNNSISPF
-445 TMKEIHL
+445 TMKEIQL
-452 IFLTGTID
+452 TFLTGTID
-460 TVKTVLDS
+460 TAKTVLDS
-468 VIVNALPND
+468 VIVNSLPND

-489 IVQNYTFGSET
+489 IAQHYTFGSKT
-500 DKEALV
+500 DKEALL

-511 ERLLQQYKLV
+511 ERFLQQYKLV

-533 YPDVSILPIV
+533 YPDVSILPTV

-554 EDVNISLNIS
+554 EDVSISLNIA
-564 QLLQETQFA
+564 QLLEKTIFA

-592 KAMKFYNN
+592 NAMKFYNN
-600 LIESYPMSMLAE
+600 LLESYPMSMLAE

-620 LKNMVES
+620 LKTTEES